1 MMTNPRK
8 SDILIT
14 IATEVILMSGITV
27 INSSTEQKFRS
38 FAKSGRILLL
48 AAPCGFGKTTLAASL
63 LKQLRARVQAV

>member
-1 MMTNPRK
+1 
-8 SDILIT
+8 
-14 IATEVILMSGITV
+14 MSGITV

-38 FAKSGRILLL
+38 FVKNGRILLL